1 MLTAPEDQKAATEA
15 ERRTA
20 SRHPAGTIPAIT
32 GVRLSPVGSG
42 AQLVNVSTTGVLVRC
57 SSRLMPGTAVTVLFE
72 GTFAPPPV
80 KSTVVRCVV
89 ADIGRGAGL
98 SYHVGIAFKAA
109 IDLGIEAAVTPV
121 PAPPAAPAPAEQ
133 PHAVP
138 PPILVNRW

>member
-1 MLTAPEDQKAATEA
+1 MLIAPEDQKAATDA

-20 SRHPAGTIPAIT
+20 TRHPAAAMPAIT

-42 AQLVNVSTTGVLVRC
+42 AQLVNISTTGVLVRC

-80 KSTVVRCVV
+80 KATVVRCLV

-98 SYHVGIAFKAA
+98 SYHVGIAFKTTIDIGEEPAPSAA
-109 IDLGIEAAVTPV
+109 AAAV
-121 PAPPAAPAPAEQ
+121 APAPVEEAEPARPQ
-133 PHAVP
+133 
-138 PPILVNRW
+138 ILVNRW

>member
-1 MLTAPEDQKAATEA
+1 MLIAPEDQKTDTGAD
-15 ERRTA
+15 RRTA
-20 SRHPAGTIPAIT
+20 ARHPAAAMPAIS

-42 AQLVNVSTTGVLVRC
+42 AQLVNISTTGILVRC

-80 KSTVVRCVV
+80 KATVVRCLV

-98 SYHVGIAFKAA
+98 SYHVGIAFKTT
-109 IDLGIEAAVTPV
+109 IDIGEE
-121 PAPPAAPAPAEQ
+121 PAPPAAAPAAAPAPIEDPEA
-133 PHAVP
+133 AR

>member
-1 MLTAPEDQKAATEA
+1 MLIAPEDQKAATDA

-20 SRHPAGTIPAIT
+20 TRHPAAAMPAIT

-42 AQLVNVSTTGVLVRC
+42 AQLVNISTTGVLVRC

-80 KSTVVRCVV
+80 KATVVRCLV

-98 SYHVGIAFKAA
+98 SYHVGIAFKTT
-109 IDLGIEAAVTPV
+109 IDIGEE
-121 PAPPAAPAPAEQ
+121 PAPPAAAVAPAPVEEPEPARPQ
-133 PHAVP
+133 V
-138 PPILVNRW
+138 LVNRW

>member
-1 MLTAPEDQKAATEA
+1 MLIAPEDQKAATDA

-20 SRHPAGTIPAIT
+20 ARHPAAAMPAIT

-42 AQLVNVSTTGVLVRC
+42 AQLVNISTTGVLVRC
-57 SSRLMPGTAVTVLFE
+57 TSRLMPGTAVTVLFE

-80 KSTVVRCVV
+80 KATVVRCLV

-98 SYHVGIAFKAA
+98 SYHVGIAFKAT
-109 IDLGIEAAVTPV
+109 IDLGEE
-121 PAPPAAPAPAEQ
+121 PAAAPAPAPAPAEEPQ
-133 PHAVP
+133 PAH